1 MNTAKL
7 AKLLKSIA
15 NGKTAAALAQEMGIK
30 AQNMR
35 CYMRDEGVIPG
46 TTAMQKMADYMG
58 VGLDDLLSQLSDDE
72 SNGTGRKADRPAA
85 LSADGE
91 IERLKKL
98 PTAEK
103 LRLARMLIDEAIVA

>member
-1 MNTAKL
+1 
-7 AKLLKSIA
+7 
-15 NGKTAAALAQEMGIK
+15 
-30 AQNMR
+30 
-35 CYMRDEGVIPG
+35 
-46 TTAMQKMADYMG
+46 
-58 VGLDDLLSQLSDDE
+58 LSDDE
-72 SNGTGRKADRPAA
+72 SNGNGRKADRPAA